1 MLRRLTTV
9 LLFAVL
15 VPAATAQARGSF
27 GFGGFR
33 NGGFAGHHGRGF
45 GRSLVFFGD
54 PFLDADY
61 VSRPYETPSPP
72 VVIVQPTAA
81 AATPALPKSEPLMIE
96 WQGDRYVRFSG
107 QQESAASVALDYS
120 EAPQSPTPDRAAIH
134 SHTPAQSLRAELPP
148 AVLVYRDNHREEVS
162 DYVIANGNLYARG
175 DYYRDGFWTKTVQ
188 LSALDIPATVRA
200 NSDRSVKFV
209 LPSGPNEVVTRP

>member
-1 MLRRLTTV
+1 MAKWLITALV
-9 LLFAVL
+9 FAAFAS
-15 VPAATAQARGSF
+15 AATAQARAGF

-33 NGGFAGHHGRGF
+33 TGGFAGHHGRGF

-81 AATPALPKSEPLMIE
+81 AATPGEPKAEPLLIE

-107 QQESAASVALDYS
+107 QRESAASAPSDYS
-120 EAPQSPTPDRAAIH
+120 EASQSPAAGRAAVR
-134 SHTPAQSLRAELPP
+134 SYAPAQSSHAEPPP
-148 AVLVYRDNHREEVS
+148 AVLVYRDGHREAVS
-162 DYVIANGNLYARG
+162 DYVIANGSLYARG

-188 LSALDIPATVRA
+188 LSALDLQATLAV
-200 NSDRSVKFV
+200 NSASGVNFV
-209 LPSGPNEVVTRP
+209 LPSGPYEVVTRP